1 MDAVKKKMI
10 VIYCYYSDDI
20 LLSLSMFTMIIVIN
34 QQMCPTL
41 LQFAY
46 VS

>member
-1 MDAVKKKMI
+1 MLSKKVI

-20 LLSLSMFTMIIVIN
+20 LLSLSIFTMLIN